1 MYLGCAG
8 IIMAE
13 AVFLRDVSVVMNGKT
28 ILDSVDLSVDE
39 GESVAIIGPNGSG
52 KTTLTKLLTGEM
64 HPYYDTDRPSS
75 LRMFGKGDWN
85 IFDLR
90 RAVGVVSADLQSR
103 LDADTT
109 VSELILSGFFG
120 SSDIFRNMTV
130 TDDMVRRAYD
140 SAISMGI
147 EDLFDAKIGEL
158 SLGESRRALIARAL
172 VYDPRMLVLD
182 EPMTGLDV
190 VMKDRFRRMFDIMTA
205 SGKSIVM
212 VTHDLG
218 DIPSCIDR
226 IVGIKDG
233 SVVLDGRADDVITS
247 DGMSMLYGGDIDVER
262 NNGVYSM
269 SVRNPD
275 RILRKV

>member
-1 MYLGCAG
+1 MYLVCAG
-8 IIMAE
+8 TIMAE
-13 AVFLRDVSVVMNGKT
+13 AVFLRCVSVVMNGKA

-52 KTTLTKLLTGEM
+52 KTTLTKLLTGEL
-64 HPYYDTDRPSS
+64 HPYYDRDRPSS

-247 DGMSMLYGGDIDVER
+247 DSMSMLYGGDIDVER